1 MRLDEISINLLG
13 LLFPAEWLKAALVVA
28 LFSTMVV
35 IGVFAYLN
43 RYTKKTYFNLWMVGW
58 MFYAVWLGA
67 SIGLEESPHFP
78 ILLLARRACIG
89 ISALFMFWGSFELTG
104 QARSQ
109 RELGLSILL
118 LILWSFVA
126 VYQVQELLWMT
137 MPVFGLLTLASLYIG
152 VRYWRMRK
160 RYRGA
165 GLLAGGFVLWGVH
178 LLGFPFVGT
187 PMSSLLSFGYIC
199 SSAISLLIAFGMIMM
214 VLEQARERNEA
225 LREEFKKGI
234 VRRRLLRE
242 EVAQSEQKYQAL
254 FESAGDAIFV
264 VDLENLEILETNE
277 AAKKYCEIYPDRP
290 RPTFAAICPSLRN
303 STASLLENKR
313 NLEALFGTKT
323 EFEIQ
328 RPNGLRAVCE
338 GNANLIHYNRRP
350 ALQISVR
357 EITERKLLEQQLH
370 QSEKLSALGQL
381 IAGVAHELNNPLA
394 VIMGYAQLL
403 GKRSDNPEAARN
415 EAAKILH
422 ESERAAKIVRNL
434 LTFARPREP
443 QMSVVDLNKL
453 ISELIETRQS
463 DLDAGTITLSLHLDP
478 ALPKT
483 MADPHQIEQVITNLV
498 VNAIQAMLQQTGVRN
513 LEVAT
518 ARVDSVARIIVVD
531 SGPGIA
537 PEVLG
542 KIFDPFFTTKAPGKG
557 TGLGLS
563 ICHSI
568 LEEHRGRIWVHSELG
583 KGTQFFVELPL
594 VPCQETSEPAAV
606 AAPQPLDPKASQHRV
621 LVVDDEP
628 GIVEVLRAILQGI
641 GYTVETAGNG
651 REAVEQLRT
660 HQYDLVLSDLS
671 MPGMDGEALYKHVQ
685 ENHPELARRIVF
697 VTGDTVSGTART
709 FLDRTGNRWL
719 AKPFNIA
726 EVETL
731 VRNFLDDTM
740 PAGA

>member
-1 MRLDEISINLLG
+1 MKLDEISVNMVG

-43 RYTKKTYFNLWMVGW
+43 RFTKKSYFNLWMVGW

-78 ILLLARRACIG
+78 LLLLARRACIG
-89 ISALFMFWGSFELTG
+89 ISALFMFWGSFDLTG
-104 QARSQ
+104 QPRSQ
-109 RELGLSILL
+109 RELGESILL
-118 LILWSFVA
+118 LILWSIVA
-126 VYQVQELLWMT
+126 VYEVQDLLWIT
-137 MPVFGLLTLASLYIG
+137 MPMFGLLTLASWYIG
-152 VRYWRMRK
+152 MRYWRMRK

-165 GLLAGGFVLWGVH
+165 GLLAVGFAMWGVH
-178 LLGFPFVGT
+178 LLWFPFVGVVSPIVLT
-187 PMSSLLSFGYIC
+187 FGYIC
-199 SSAISLLIAFGMIMM
+199 SSVLSLLIAFGMIVM

-225 LREEFKKGI
+225 LREEFRKGI
-234 VRRRLLRE
+234 ARRRMLRQ

-254 FESAGDAIFV
+254 FEAAGDAIFV
-264 VDLENLEILETNE
+264 VDLENLEIIETNE
-277 AAKKYCEIYPDRP
+277 AAKKFCEIEPDRP
-290 RPTFAAICPSLRN
+290 RPTFATICPSLRGK
-303 STASLLENKR
+303 STSLLENKR
-313 NLEALFGTKT
+313 NLEALFEGKT
-323 EFEIQ
+323 EFEVL
-328 RPNGLRAVCE
+328 RPSGVRAVCE
-338 GNANLIHYNRRP
+338 GSANLIHYNRRP
-350 ALQISVR
+350 ALQISIR
-357 EITERKLLEQQLH
+357 EITERKLLEQQLR
-370 QSEKLSALGQL
+370 QSEKLSALGRL

-403 GKRSDNPEAARN
+403 GKRSDSSDSARN

-443 QMSVVDLNKL
+443 QMSAVNINKL
-453 ISELIETRQS
+453 IRELLDTRQG
-463 DLDAGTITLSLHLDP
+463 DLDDGRISLSLRLDP
-478 ALPKT
+478 ALPPT

-498 VNAIQAMLQQTGVRN
+498 VNAIQSMTQHTGVRN

-518 ARVDSVARIIVVD
+518 ARVDNVARIIVVD

-594 VPCQETSEPAAV
+594 IPCEESSET
-606 AAPQPLDPKASQHRV
+606 AAPVAPPPQDPKASERRV

-628 GIVEVLRAILQGI
+628 GIVEVLRAILSGV

-651 REAVEQLRT
+651 QEAVEKLSK
-660 HQYDLVLSDLS
+660 HEYDLVLSDLS

-697 VTGDTVSGTART
+697 VTGDTVSGNARA

-731 VRNFLDDTM
+731 VRNFLDNTP
-740 PAGA
+740 PAG